1 MRYRIWIA
9 AAVLA
14 GIVLGAQAYGQKAG
28 TAGAATSTGTN
39 PEAASGVG
47 KYSNYDNMAEHQ
59 HGSMHFTGKVK
70 VEDAPFPWD
79 PIPVVVTCNGAVRY
93 RTDTDAKGNFVIQDS
108 GRSSEVVPTKSNPQ
122 QASASQLIGCDAEAS
137 VPGFLS
143 SKLHIANLNIM
154 DNPFIGT
161 IVLHPAP
168 GGASAATPSSNKDAM
183 KDYDK
188 ARSDWL
194 RNNPNGAEHNL
205 QKAVKADPQF
215 AEAWYQLG
223 KIQQMKNESDAL
235 GSFQK
240 AVAADPKFVPP
251 YEHIAELTGLQKK
264 WQDVVDATST
274 ALKLD
279 PVGTPQLW
287 YFDAVGNYNLGKTDV
302 AEASARKSIAMDPQ
316 HLAPNTEQ
324 LLAVILANKGEY
336 AEALAHLKNSLTYMK
351 PGPNTEIIKQQIAQL
366 EKLVP
371 ASDTK

>member
-1 MRYRIWIA
+1 MRYRIWIS
-9 AAVLA
+9 AVALA
-14 GIVLGAQAYGQKAG
+14 GLFLAAQAYGQKGG

-59 HGSMHFTGKVK
+59 HGGMHFTGKVK
-70 VEDAPFPWD
+70 VEDAAFPWD
-79 PIPVVVTCNGAVRY
+79 PIPVVVTCDGVVRY
-93 RTDTDAKGNFVIQDS
+93 RTDADAKGNFVIQDS
-108 GRSSEVVPTKSNPQ
+108 RRSSEVVPTKSSPQ

-137 VPGFLS
+137 VPGLQS

-154 DNPFIGT
+154 DNPYLGT

-168 GGASAATPSSNKDAM
+168 GAASAPTPSASKDAM
-183 KDYDK
+183 KNYDK

-205 QKAVKADPQF
+205 EKAVKADSQF

-240 AVAADPKFVPP
+240 AVAADPKFVSP
-251 YEHIAELTGLQKK
+251 YEHIAELAGLQKK
-264 WQDVVDATST
+264 WQDVVNATST

-287 YFDAVGNYNLGKTDV
+287 YFDAVGNYNLRKRTWPRP
-302 AEASARKSIAMDPQ
+302 ARGSPLPWTRSIW
-316 HLAPNTEQ
+316 L
-324 LLAVILANKGEY
+324 
-336 AEALAHLKNSLTYMK
+336 
-351 PGPNTEIIKQQIAQL
+351 QIRSSCW
-366 EKLVP
+366 P
-371 ASDTK
+371 